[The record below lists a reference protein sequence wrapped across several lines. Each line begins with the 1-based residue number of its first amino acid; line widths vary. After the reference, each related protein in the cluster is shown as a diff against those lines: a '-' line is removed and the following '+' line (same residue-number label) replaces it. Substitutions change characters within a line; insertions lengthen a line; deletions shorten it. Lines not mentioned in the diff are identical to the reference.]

1 MYIISIYVKNTE
13 TGEDEFSIIGRDF
26 LPVGEQDY
34 SATVFDTKEEAIAY
48 LKSASYEAYGVYGN
62 DWVYKDKTSS
72 GMESRCKIWK
82 VEH

>member
-1 MYIISIYVKNTE
+1 MYIISIYVKSIK

-34 SATVFDTKEEAIAY
+34 SATAFETKEEAIAY
-48 LKSASYEAYGVYGN
+48 LKSASYEATGAYGN
-62 DWVYKDKTSS
+62 DWVYKDEASS
-72 GMESRCKIWK
+72 GVESRCRIWK

>member
-1 MYIISIYVKNTE
+1 MYIISIYVKNIE
-13 TGEDEFSIIGRDF
+13 TREDEFSIIGRDF

-62 DWVYKDKTSS
+62 DWRYKDKTSS